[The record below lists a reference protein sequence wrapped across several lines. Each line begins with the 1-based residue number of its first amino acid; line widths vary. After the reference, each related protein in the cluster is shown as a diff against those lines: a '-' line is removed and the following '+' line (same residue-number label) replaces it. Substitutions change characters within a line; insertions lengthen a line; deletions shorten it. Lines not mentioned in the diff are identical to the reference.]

1 VAPPDEGEPK
11 VAALAK
17 GNPMVWVLM
26 FGVVLLGCVY
36 FFWDSMHVHFDPH
49 MPEMV
54 QVEGEAVEG
63 EGDLPEE
70 TGMEEG
76 ARRLLMRLLL

>member
-1 VAPPDEGEPK
+1 VAPPEDGPEPK

-17 GNPMVWVLM
+17 GNPMCWVLM
-26 FGVVLLGCVY
+26 FGLILLGCVY

-54 QVEGEAVEG
+54 QVEGEGAVS
-63 EGDLPEE
+63 GDLPEE
-70 TGMEEG
+70 TGLEEG
-76 ARRLLMRLLL
+76 ARRLLLRLLR